1 MTIKYTFSGHDS
13 FQCKDL
19 WLKKGYDFVIENKI
33 FSDSSSVVDL
43 GVGRNMVSSIRYW
56 LKSFGITDEEGLPTE
71 FGNLIL
77 SDDGY
82 DPYIENFGTLWLLHY
97 KIVTLR
103 IATIYNLF
111 FAEFHKE
118 YKEFNQE
125 QLMKFIKR
133 KCSEVQF
140 PYNENTLKT
149 DIGVLFKSYL
159 KPENGEKSIDEF
171 SSLLIDLDLLE
182 LSSSQYENR
191 TFKFKY
197 QDSKKIDAEIALF
210 ILLDY
215 FEGQKVIDFLDLA
228 NLFSIFCIYPEEL
241 IDILTSIMELYA
253 AIVYS
258 NDAGIK
264 QVQIISNLDKWQV
277 LSNYFNKTNF
287 ISR

>member
-1 MTIKYTFSGHDS
+1 MAIIKYTFSGHDS

-19 WLKKGYDFVIENKI
+19 WLKKGYDFVSDNKM
-33 FSDSSSVVDL
+33 FSDTSSVVDL

-56 LKSFGITDEEGLPTE
+56 LKSFGITNEDGQSTE
-71 FGNLIL
+71 FADKLFHN
-77 SDDGY
+77 DGY

-97 KIVTLR
+97 KIVTLK

-111 FAEFHKE
+111 FTEFHKE

-140 PYNENTLKT
+140 LYNENTLRT
-149 DIGVLFKSYL
+149 DIGVLFKNYL
-159 KPENGEKSIDEF
+159 KPENGDKSIDEF

-182 LSSSQYENR
+182 IATRENK
-191 TFKFKY
+191 TYTFKY
-197 QDSKKIDAEIALF
+197 QDSKRIDTEIALF
-210 ILLDY
+210 IILDY
-215 FEGQKVIDFLDLA
+215 FDNRKTIDFFELVDLFF
-228 NLFSIFCIYPEEL
+228 LLCVDPDDL
-241 IDILTSIMELYA
+241 IDILDAIMKIYP

-264 QVQIISNLDKWQV
+264 QVQIIDNLDKWVV
-277 LSNYFNKTNF
+277 LSNYYNKMNF

>member
-1 MTIKYTFSGHDS
+1 MAIKYTFSGHDS

-19 WLKKGYDFVIENKI
+19 WLKKGYDFVSANKM
-33 FSDSSSVVDL
+33 FSDTSSVVDL

-56 LKSFGITDEEGLPTE
+56 LKSFGITNEDGQLTE
-71 FGNLIL
+71 LADKLFHN
-77 SDDGY
+77 DGY

-97 KIVTLR
+97 KIVTLEV
-103 IATIYNLF
+103 ATIYNLF
-111 FAEFHKE
+111 FTEFHKE

-140 PYNENTLKT
+140 LYNENTLRT
-149 DIGVLFKSYL
+149 DIGVLFKNYL
-159 KPENGEKSIDEF
+159 KPENGDKSIDEF

-182 LSSSQYENR
+182 IATRENK
-191 TFKFKY
+191 TYTFKY
-197 QDSKKIDAEIALF
+197 QDSKRIDTEIALF
-210 ILLDY
+210 IILDY
-215 FEGQKVIDFLDLA
+215 FDNRKTIDFFELVDLFF
-228 NLFSIFCIYPEEL
+228 LLCVDPDDL
-241 IDILTSIMELYA
+241 IDILDAIMKIYP

-264 QVQIISNLDKWQV
+264 QMQIIDNLDKWVV
-277 LSNYFNKTNF
+277 LSNYYNKMNF